1 MLLIRKTYL
10 GVAIVIIGSIVCH
23 HLIFYFFA
31 GEAKKKWAHI
41 KKKKLATGKIVGI
54 LHMGHVVHIFV
65 TYIYY
70 NNY

>member
-10 GVAIVIIGSIVCH
+10 GVAIVIIGSIVRH
-23 HLIFYFFA
+23 HLIFYSFA
-31 GEAKKKWAHI
+31 GAAKKSEPI
-41 KKKKLATGKIVGI
+41 LKKLATGKIVGI